1 MSRRSV
7 FFTLA
12 VLAIGAF
19 TAVAIW
25 GPDRDWGPPDRQVE
39 VVQLVDD
46 QGNTIEGATTVIVE
60 RDHRGFPFGIFF
72 IPLAIIFT
80 IGVARFVFGGPRL
93 RGPGGPGGPDRA
105 QWMEEWHRRQHAEM
119 ASSSTESASSPS
131 A

>member
-12 VLAIGAF
+12 VLVIGAF
-19 TAVAIW
+19 TAIAIW
-25 GPDRDWGPPDRQVE
+25 GPDREWGPPDRQVE
-39 VVQLVDD
+39 VVQVVDD

-80 IGVARFVFGGPRL
+80 IGVARFVFGEPRF

-105 QWMEEWHRRQHAEM
+105 QWMEEWHRRQHADM
-119 ASSSTESASSPS
+119 ASSPPDSASSPS